1 MPYWPSASVRVLLQV
16 AVEPRSSQEMTV
28 DFSAH
33 DPDGATR
40 LRHAAG
46 FIGIKSA
53 DTLNN
58 LLGMEQLAE
67 A

>member
-1 MPYWPSASVRVLLQV
+1 
-16 AVEPRSSQEMTV
+16 MTV